1 VRALFDATATCAEN
15 SYRVLLRILLRA
27 RRDRPRGRL
36 AAEQRDE
43 LAALD
48 SMEMHLLPHLGTGS
62 IPHWPASSQGLAA
75 LRDFDPA

>member
-1 VRALFDATATCAEN
+1 VRALLDATATCAEN

-27 RRDRPRGRL
+27 RRDRPRGRR

-48 SMEMHLLPHLGTGS
+48 SMEMHLLPQLGTGS

>member
-1 VRALFDATATCAEN
+1 MRALLDATATCAEN

-43 LAALD
+43 LAARDLKEAKALLD
-48 SMEMHLLPHLGTGS
+48 ML
-62 IPHWPASSQGLAA
+62 AS
-75 LRDFDPA
+75 